1 MANNDKLEAVKK
13 MLTLLTGYDFCNC
26 TKGGPAV
33 KSAMGNLGYVGSN
46 NKKMKPSILNYKN
59 ISPNPMAQKQLG
71 DKEDNPFLAKN
82 KLQPPTA

>member
-1 MANNDKLEAVKK
+1 
-13 MLTLLTGYDFCNC
+13 
-26 TKGGPAV
+26 
-33 KSAMGNLGYVGSN
+33 MGNLGYVGSN

-59 ISPNPMAQKQLG
+59 ISPNPMTQKQLG